1 MTYSGSPN
9 PDPGEVRRDE
19 ETLQR
24 QREEKAEQDRL
35 EEERRI
41 LEEEVPFWRRQKQ
54 LEGGDFIED
63 PEGPN
68 YQPITAETGIGI
80 TTDLEN
86 KKRPHYLSIGLET
99 GIGITTDFLTAP
111 LLISPIPGSRPIYY
125 GINFGVGYGANALAQ
140 WMRGDWDEF
149 SQGEA
154 LSAGGYQTIP
164 FGTAAKGLKGLRRAT
179 AKGVLGGAT
188 MAQLEVGID
197 ERRRL
202 TAQELM
208 LSSILGGTV
217 AGGLKSAELGG
228 DLVGDVI
235 RNPYQFA
242 PEGSVAKMVGTT
254 GGGIVPPPS
263 GSSGKITD
271 LNADKLS
278 IDGLKKQL
286 DDDISF
292 ELGYNPDKIS
302 KTLYKAKLKAADG
315 TVMPSEIATPFV
327 RHGEAFLKANPTKT
341 LEEFPHL
348 WWKGE
353 AWVLK
358 GRNRYKT
365 VNGKRQFV
373 RKEVQIERWTDRKV
387 RAKLG
392 RDARSLRVKEQSS
405 EVKRGTFAY
414 EKVKQLRERNIKRE
428 AAGLSPL
435 RLRDSDL
442 DHINALRSVDYYTEG
457 MPENFKKLI
466 YEDLGR
472 EGLFT
477 GDHATNLKLRER
489 EVHRALWPE
498 LKTRLKLLGHKHT
511 GFATPEDRYKYYKE
525 VNPKTGVTRLEEYAE
540 VVYAVEELGDD
551 MMEELLNIAKQKKQV
566 GKPKV
571 APSDPVKDALIKI
584 LGSEEDYKVFMD
596 RLRKVPANMR
606 QDFIL
611 EEIKYHE

>member
-9 PDPGEVRRDE
+9 TDPGIVKRDE

-24 QREEKAEQDRL
+24 EREEKAEQDRL
-35 EEERRI
+35 EEERKI
-41 LEEEVPFWRRQKQ
+41 LEREVPFWRRQKQ
-54 LEGGDFIED
+54 LEDGEFIQD
-63 PEGPN
+63 PEGPH
-68 YQPITAETGIGI
+68 YASIAAETGIGI
-80 TTDLEN
+80 A
-86 KKRPHYLSIGLET
+86 
-99 GIGITTDFLTAP
+99 TDFATVGLLGIP
-111 LLISPIPGSRPIYY
+111 LVGQVLYY
-125 GINFGVGYGANALAQ
+125 GTNFGVGYGANALAQ
-140 WMRGDWDEF
+140 WMRGDWDDF
-149 SQGEA
+149 SHGEA
-154 LSAGGYQTIP
+154 MAAGGFQAIP
-164 FGTAAKGLKGLRRAT
+164 MGTTAKGLKGLRRA
-179 AKGVLGGAT
+179 AVKGSVGGAG

-202 TAQELM
+202 TTQELM

-217 AGGLKSAELGG
+217 AGGFKGAELGG
-228 DLVGDVI
+228 EFIDNTRRQITGL
-235 RNPYQFA
+235 Y
-242 PEGSVAKMVGTT
+242 EGLGGT
-254 GGGIVPPPS
+254 GGAPAMRGS
-263 GSSGKITD
+263 GGGSGGKITD

-278 IDGLKKQL
+278 VDELKNQL

-302 KTLYKAKLKAADG
+302 KTPYKAKLKSADG
-315 TVMPSEIATPFV
+315 TIMPSEIATPFV
-327 RHGEAFLKANPTKT
+327 RHGEAYLKANPTKT

-373 RKEVQIERWTDRKV
+373 RKEVQIERWTDRKA

-392 RDARSLRVKEQSS
+392 RDARSLRIKEQSAG
-405 EVKRGTFAY
+405 VKKGTFAY

-428 AAGLSPL
+428 AAGLPPL

-442 DHINALRSVDYYTEG
+442 DHINALRSVDYYTKG
-457 MPENFKKLI
+457 MPEDFKKLI

-498 LKTRLKLLGHKHT
+498 LKRRLNELGHKHT
-511 GFATPEDRYKYYKE
+511 GFKSPEARYKYYTE
-525 VNPKTGVTRLEEYAE
+525 IDPKTEVSRLQRYAE
-540 VVYAVEELGDD
+540 IVYSVEELGDD
-551 MMEELLNIAKQKKQV
+551 MMEELLTVAKQKKQI
-566 GKPKV
+566 GKRKI
-571 APSDPVKDALIKI
+571 APSDPVKEALIKI
-584 LGSEEDYKVFMD
+584 LGSGEDYKTFMD
-596 RLRKVPANMR
+596 RLREVPPIMR
-606 QDFIL
+606 KDFII